1 MPVTP
6 GPIGHAPPA
15 PGLVTTGPA
24 TSMPSHGRAEARQ
37 ADAGR
42 ADAAAPGPVPLS
54 AALWRVAASAAA
66 PGLRVLLRRR
76 ALRGREVAS
85 RLAERR
91 GIDATPRPAGTLLW
105 VHAASVG
112 ETASVLPVLAALP
125 GSASVLLTTA
135 TVTGAALAERRF
147 AELGLSPR
155 MTHRFAP
162 LDVPAWAARF
172 VAHWRPDAA
181 AFVESELWP
190 NLLAACRTRAIP
202 VALVNARLSERSAQ
216 GWGRAPALA
225 RHMLRGFA
233 LVTAQSEDDAARLRA
248 LGARDVTVPG
258 NLKYAAAAL
267 PVDEAALSR
276 MRAALD
282 GRPVWLAASTHPGE
296 ETLILAVH
304 RRLAARHPGL
314 VTIIAPRHPDRG
326 PALARALAEPLP
338 SDAQAG
344 APARVARH
352 GAGEG
357 PPPGGVWVFDALGE
371 LGTLFRL
378 AGIVAMGNSLAGEGG
393 GHNPLEPAR
402 AGCAVAT
409 GPLTANFTAVMDR
422 LRAAGGLHVAAGQDD
437 LATWVDLMLRDPD
450 ARRAAAE
457 AGSRAADAFAGLP
470 AATAASLMRLIPAA
484 P

>member
-1 MPVTP
+1 MPRRTRRTACAGDAVPVT
-6 GPIGHAPPA
+6 
-15 PGLVTTGPA
+15 
-24 TSMPSHGRAEARQ
+24 
-37 ADAGR
+37 GR
-42 ADAAAPGPVPLS
+42 ADAPDPAGGAGTATAAPLS
-54 AALWRVAASAAA
+54 AGLWRAAAAAAA
-66 PGLRVLLRRR
+66 PALRVLLRRR
-76 ALRGREVAS
+76 VRRGREIAV
-85 RLAERR
+85 RLPERR
-91 GIDATPRPAGTLLW
+91 GLDPTPRPPGTLLW

-125 GSASVLLTTA
+125 GAVSVLLTTA

-155 MTHRFAP
+155 MIHRFAP

-190 NLLAACRTRAIP
+190 NLLAACRARAIP
-202 VALVNARLSERSAQ
+202 TALVNARLSERSAR

-225 RHMLRGFA
+225 RHMLGGFD
-233 LVTAQSEDDAARLRA
+233 LVLAQSEEDAGRLRA

-258 NLKYAAAAL
+258 NLKYAAATL
-267 PVDEAALSR
+267 SVDEAALSR

-296 ETLILAVH
+296 EPVILAVH
-304 RRLAARHPGL
+304 RRLATRHPDL

-326 PALARALAEPLP
+326 PELARALAEPP
-338 SDAQAG
+338 APGTESD
-344 APARVARH
+344 PPMRVTRH

-357 PPPGGVWVFDALGE
+357 PPPGGVWLFDALGE

-409 GPLTANFTAVMDR
+409 GPRTANFTAIMDR
-422 LRAAGGLHVAAGQDD
+422 LRAAGGLHVAAGPDE
-437 LATWVDLMLRDPD
+437 LAAWVDLMLRDPG
-450 ARRAAAE
+450 ARRAAGE

-470 AATAASLMRLIPAA
+470 AAVAAALVRLIPEAA
-484 P
+484 A